1 MDQQMISQICE
12 QVYRRFPE
20 VAGSRPD
27 VQTRPG
33 NQSLLIF
40 RSAGKTADGRALAR
54 TIRVVASD
62 AGKIQKITTSR

>member
-1 MDQQMISQICE
+1 MDQQILSQICD

-27 VQTRPG
+27 VRDRPG

-40 RSAGKTADGRALAR
+40 RSAASAGVGRAMAR

-62 AGKIQKITTSR
+62 AGKILKITTSR